1 MEQLLKTALAQHKAK
16 VDQGLAALFKQELST
31 TSRILPAMAYSMFA
45 GGKRIRPILCLTA
58 AETVGGNA
66 EAVLPVA
73 MAIEMI
79 HTYSLIH
86 DDLPA
91 MDNDSMRRGKPTCHI
106 AYDEATAILAGD
118 ALLTLAFE
126 TASHPRLMR
135 HHDPALVLRVI
146 HKLAQASG
154 YNGMVD
160 GQMRDIQAEGAI
172 LPLSGLEHLH
182 QRKTG
187 AIIEASVYSGGALG
201 GATKRQLDHI
211 EQYAR
216 HIGIAYQVVDDVL
229 NVEGDPEKL
238 GKATGT
244 DRQLGKN
251 TYPALIGLHAAKAYA
266 QQKID
271 EALNALEIFDKK
283 ADLLRALARYILAR
297 QH

>member
-1 MEQLLKTALAQHKAK
+1 
-16 VDQGLAALFKQELST
+16 
-31 TSRILPAMAYSMFA
+31 MAYSIFA

-58 AETVGGNA
+58 AETVGSTL

-91 MDNDSMRRGKPTCHI
+91 MDNDALRRGKPTCHI

-126 TASHPRLMR
+126 TVSNPDLMR
-135 HHDPALVLRVI
+135 RHDPAIVLQVVR
-146 HKLAQASG
+146 KLAQAAG

-160 GQMRDIQAEGAI
+160 GQMRDIQSEGTTI
-172 LPLSGLEHLH
+172 VLNELECLH

-187 AIIEASVYSGGALG
+187 ALIEASVYTGGALG
-201 GATKRQLDHI
+201 GATKRQLNHI

-216 HIGIAYQVVDDVL
+216 RIGIAYQVVDDVL
-229 NVEGDPEKL
+229 NIEGDPDIM
-238 GKATGT
+238 GKAIGT
-244 DRQLGKN
+244 DAQLGKN
-251 TYPALIGLHAAKAYA
+251 TYPAIIGLQASKAYA
-266 QQKID
+266 RQKIE
-271 EALNALEIFDKK
+271 EALNALDIFDKK
-283 ADLLRALARYILAR
+283 ADPLRSLARYILTR